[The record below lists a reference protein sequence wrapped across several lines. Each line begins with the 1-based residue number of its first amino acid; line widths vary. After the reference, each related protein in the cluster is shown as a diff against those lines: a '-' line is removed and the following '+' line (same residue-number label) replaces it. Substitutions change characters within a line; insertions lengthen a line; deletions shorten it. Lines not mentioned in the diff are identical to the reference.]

1 MQNVLKFK
9 SGQSAVNAAQKAARC
24 GGFTLIELL
33 VVIAIIAILAAILLP
48 VLAHA
53 KLKATEANC
62 LSNEKQMGAGY
73 LMYVDDNKQNLLESY
88 YIGGPNDSQDI
99 WFQYPNAT
107 IKNAGGFWG
116 MNTSFNPPSEGAAE
130 TNVLD
135 CLQNFNLLGPYAP
148 NPQVFHCPGDV
159 RFNLPVGNGWAYDS
173 YAVPETVEA
182 AGQTTDAE
190 SLSRMSAVKR
200 PSNCV
205 VMLEQADTRGY
216 NLGTFAFYPTPPN
229 SFHFEDVFS
238 LYHGNVGT
246 FAFADGHAEGHTW
259 HNYEIIAD
267 GVYSATH
274 GPNGTYAAY
283 EYSKCPYT
291 APDSVPAPLNDLA
304 WLMQNFE
311 GLTNP

>member
-1 MQNVLKFK
+1 MRTLLKNK
-9 SGQSAVNAAQKAARC
+9 NSIQKVARH

-48 VLAHA
+48 VLARA

-62 LSNEKQMGAGY
+62 LSNEKQMGTGW
-73 LMYVDDNKQNLLESY
+73 LMYADDNKENLLESY
-88 YIGGPNDSQDI
+88 FIGGAYDAKDI
-99 WFQYPNAT
+99 WYPANNS
-107 IKNAGGFWG
+107 IQGAGGFWG
-116 MNTSFNPPSEGAAE
+116 KNTGFTTTSQGAAL
-130 TNVLD
+130 TNDLNG
-135 CLQNFNLLGPYAP
+135 LAFNNLLAPYAA

-159 RFNLPVGNGWAYDS
+159 RYNLPVGNGWAYDS
-173 YAVPETVEA
+173 YAIPETVEK
-182 AGQTTDAE
+182 AGMTTDAE
-190 SLSRMSAVKR
+190 GLSTMAAIKR

-205 VMLEQADTRGY
+205 IMLEQADTRGY

-246 FAFADGHAEGHTW
+246 FAFADGHAEPHTW
-259 HNYEIIAD
+259 HNYQIIVD

-274 GPNGTYAAY
+274 GPNGTYPAY
-283 EYSKCPYT
+283 EYAGKGQCPDT
-291 APDSVPAPLNDLA
+291 NPGGVTGSLNDLG